1 MKTEISDKRIDVIDY
16 LRGFALL
23 GILLVNIPFFLIR
36 VQPPLPNSFDES
48 YHHFLYLFVEGRF
61 FTIFSFLFGYGFY
74 IFMSRAKAKNE
85 NALFLFLRRLAALF
99 VMGCIHVTFVHDL
112 DILMAYAMVGFF
124 LIPFYLV
131 NKHINLIVALIGIIY
146 SCYQGDKVVL
156 ILPLLLLGLAAGQF
170 RIFENISEKIWKYRI
185 FTFIAFIL
193 SIIGLWIQYSYVPTT
208 SVDMPMNEAMDPKK
222 FIEWGITVG
231 PIVSAFYVGIFILL
245 LQYSWVQ
252 KLLSPLKNYG
262 RMSLTNYLSQSALVL
277 TVNYCLQLSGNVTYI
292 HLIFLCMG
300 IYVIQ
305 LLFSTVWLRFFRMGP
320 LEWLWRIC
328 TYWKLVPIKK

>member
-1 MKTEISDKRIDVIDY
+1 MKTEISNKRIDEIDY

-74 IFMSRAKAKNE
+74 IFMSRAKAKGE
-85 NALFLFLRRLAALF
+85 DALFLFLRRLAALF
-99 VMGCIHVTFVHDL
+99 VMGCIHVTFVHNL
-112 DILMAYAMVGFF
+112 DVLLGYAVSGLF
-124 LIPFYLV
+124 LIPFYLL
-131 NKHINLIVALIGIIY
+131 NKHINLILALIGIIY
-146 SCYQGDKVVL
+146 FSYQGGKFEL
-156 ILPLLLLGLAAGQF
+156 ILPLFLLGLAAGQF

-185 FTFIAFIL
+185 FTIIAFVL

-208 SVDMPMNEAMDPKK
+208 SVDMSTNEAMDLTK
-222 FIEWGITVG
+222 FIKCGITVG
-231 PIVSAFYVGIFILL
+231 PIVSACYVGVLILL

-252 KLLSPLKNYG
+252 KLLTPLKNYG

-277 TVNYCLQLSGNVTYI
+277 TVNYCFQLSGNVTYI
-292 HLIFLCMG
+292 QIIFLSIG

-305 LLFSTVWLRFFRMGP
+305 LLFSTVWLRYFRMGP